1 MNTDRYAQLELTIIR
16 EEFWSAKPRTE
27 VKLFHDWGLS
37 KAPQEVGYVVAFD
50 GMRNV
55 RTVVEVAR
63 GSHGVLDIHI
73 PTVLR
78 AVLMCGGE
86 RFTFVHTHP
95 TGNPI
100 PSPADTMTT
109 ETIMRA
115 AAQIGLVLEDHLIVT
130 PKVKEYFSF
139 REQGLYVPP
148 THKEGFEVDV
158 DGEGNV
164 IDYVPAKAAAS

>member
-1 MNTDRYAQLELTIIR
+1 MNTDRYAQIELTIIR
-16 EEFWSAKPRTE
+16 EEYWSAKPRTE
-27 VKLFHDWGLS
+27 VRLLHDWGLS

-73 PTVLR
+73 PTVMR
-78 AVLMCGGE
+78 AVLLCGGE

-95 TGNPI
+95 TGNAV
-100 PSPADTMTT
+100 PSPADTSTT
-109 ETIMRA
+109 EVIMQA
-115 AAQIGLVLEDHLIVT
+115 AAQVGLVLEDHLIVT
-130 PKVKEYFSF
+130 PKEDVYFSF
-139 REQGLYVPP
+139 REQGLYEPP

-158 DGEGNV
+158 DTEGKIV
-164 IDYVPAKAAAS
+164 GYEPARAS